1 MMFGCRKEEAVS
13 NDLSLVKKLNKD
25 LFSPVFGRMGAV
37 RRKISGLFPEL
48 FCRMRYRSSL
58 YRSSCRIAKY
68 SDLKKDR
75 GAYGEFLVYDA
86 LRREKGRWLFNLYL
100 PKGEEKTE
108 IDALLLSERGIFLLE
123 SKNFS
128 GRVYGSVGNPEWFHT
143 FETSRGIKKQRFF
156 NPIMQNSAHKK
167 ALCRLIGREEVI
179 FPMVVFG
186 KNTDLRVQAP
196 KEYSKELMTLKRLP
210 SAVHSFEKGAL
221 EQEEIERLYGVLE
234 PYTRVDTNQKYC
246 HRALVAKKN
255 QKN

>member
-1 MMFGCRKEEAVS
+1 MMSGCRKEEAVS
-13 NDLSLVKKLNKD
+13 NDLSLVKKLSKA
-25 LFSPVFGRMGAV
+25 LSSAFGRM
-37 RRKISGLFPEL
+37 RTLLRKISGFLPEL
-48 FCRMRYRSSL
+48 LCRMRYRSSL

-75 GAYGEFLVYDA
+75 GTYGEFLVYDA

-167 ALCRLIGREEVI
+167 ALGRLIGREEVI

-234 PYTRVDTNQKYC
+234 PYTRVDAHQKYC

>member
-37 RRKISGLFPEL
+37 RRKISGFFPEL

-100 PKGEEKTE
+100 PKGEEQT
-108 IDALLLSERGIFLLE
+108 
-123 SKNFS
+123 
-128 GRVYGSVGNPEWFHT
+128 
-143 FETSRGIKKQRFF
+143 
-156 NPIMQNSAHKK
+156 
-167 ALCRLIGREEVI
+167 
-179 FPMVVFG
+179 
-186 KNTDLRVQAP
+186 
-196 KEYSKELMTLKRLP
+196 
-210 SAVHSFEKGAL
+210 
-221 EQEEIERLYGVLE
+221 
-234 PYTRVDTNQKYC
+234 
-246 HRALVAKKN
+246 
-255 QKN
+255 

>member
-1 MMFGCRKEEAVS
+1 MMSGRRKEEAVS

-37 RRKISGLFPEL
+37 RRKISGFFPEL

-167 ALCRLIGREEVI
+167 ALGRLIGREEVI

-234 PYTRVDTNQKYC
+234 PYTRVDAHQKYC

>member
-1 MMFGCRKEEAVS
+1 MMSGFRKEEAVS
-13 NDLSLVKKLNKD
+13 NDLSLVKKLSKA
-25 LFSPVFGRMGAV
+25 LSPAFGRM
-37 RRKISGLFPEL
+37 RTLLRKISGFLPEL
-48 FCRMRYRSSL
+48 LCRMRYRSSL

-167 ALCRLIGREEVI
+167 ALGRLIGREEVI

-234 PYTRVDTNQKYC
+234 PYTRVDAHQKYC

>member
-37 RRKISGLFPEL
+37 RRKISGFFPEL

-75 GAYGEFLVYDA
+75 GAYGEFSVYDA

-156 NPIMQNSAHKK
+156 NPIMQNSAHKM

-234 PYTRVDTNQKYC
+234 PYTRVDTHQKYC

>member
-13 NDLSLVKKLNKD
+13 NDLSLVKKLSKA
-25 LFSPVFGRMGAV
+25 LSPAFGRM
-37 RRKISGLFPEL
+37 RTLLRKISGFFPEL
-48 FCRMRYRSSL
+48 LCRMRYRSSL

-143 FETSRGIKKQRFF
+143 FVRGGYPWRCAFTF
-156 NPIMQNSAHKK
+156 
-167 ALCRLIGREEVI
+167 LCEL
-179 FPMVVFG
+179 
-186 KNTDLRVQAP
+186 LR
-196 KEYSKELMTLKRLP
+196 KS
-210 SAVHSFEKGAL
+210 G
-221 EQEEIERLYGVLE
+221 QEGERLNVWQESDIPEDFSG
-234 PYTRVDTNQKYC
+234 RIM
-246 HRALVAKKN
+246 
-255 QKN
+255 